1 MNQPPLTSDVE
12 ATRAQL
18 KTKTIGVLMGGLSGE
33 REVSFRS
40 GKNCL
45 RALQA
50 RGYNA
55 IGIDALRD
63 VAQRLDEEEVEVA
76 FLALHG
82 RFGEDGTIQGLLEM
96 MGIPYTGSGVLASA
110 LGMNKI
116 AAKKVVRGSGVP
128 TPDYLEIG
136 PRDNL
141 DEACDRVEAELG
153 LPVMLKPVEEGSSL
167 GVAKC
172 HDRTEFRSAVEKGTG
187 AFGAVFVEKFVAGT
201 EITVGVLEQI
211 GHAQRPLIALP
222 ILELVPHN
230 EFYDY
235 EAKYTE
241 GMTDFVLPA
250 RLAPD
255 VYAEAERM
263 AVAAFTAV
271 GCRGYARVDMMV
283 DAAGAPWFVEVNTL
297 PGMTDTSDLPAQAR
311 AAGISYEDLV
321 ETILLTAVS

>member
-1 MNQPPLTSDVE
+1 MNQPTSTVG
-12 ATRAQL
+12 AGSIGAGL

-33 REVSFRS
+33 REISFRS
-40 GKNCL
+40 GNNCL
-45 RALQA
+45 RALLA
-50 RGYNA
+50 RGYRA
-55 IGIDALRD
+55 VGIDALRD
-63 VAQRLDEEEVEVA
+63 VGRRLEAEGVEVA

-116 AAKKVVRGSGVP
+116 ASKKVVRGSGVP
-128 TPDYLEIG
+128 TPDYVEIG
-136 PRDNL
+136 PSSDL
-141 DEACDRVEAELG
+141 DEACGRVRAELG

-167 GVAKC
+167 GVTKC
-172 HDRTEFRSAVEKGTG
+172 KDAADLRPAIEKARGD
-187 AFGAVFVEKFVAGT
+187 FGALFAEKFVFGT
-201 EITVGVLEQI
+201 EITVGVLEQS
-211 GHAQRPLIALP
+211 GGAVALP
-222 ILELVPHN
+222 ILELRPHN

-241 GMTDFVLPA
+241 GMTDFILPA
-250 RLAPD
+250 RLDPG
-255 VYAEAERM
+255 VYSEAERM
-263 AVAAFTAV
+263 AVAAFGAV

-283 DAAGAPWFVEVNTL
+283 DAGGTPWFVEVNTL